1 MARTPRKLRMLS
13 DLAKPSACGAPTI
26 RAGMLQDSF
35 QAYLAAFRAAD
46 PDGRGLSYLE
56 FQTMLT
62 PLSLTQ
68 LQLQSLMRAF
78 DFNGDARITYA
89 EFVPLAGQLSTD
101 PSAASQAATLEPYP
115 SQRPPSVCVP
125 HSPVHETSHSPAMAT
140 PASEPPG
147 VQAWAALNAQDMA
160 AFLARE
166 HGHVVRLLLGASA
179 GLRAAG
185 SPPAAEQA
193 ACSVA
198 EACTA
203 LRLCSEL
210 MRALHALSQGGKA
223 SLLEQLHGRS
233 HASPGT
239 GAGAVEEEQE
249 QEQELVMDALA
260 EGQLLER
267 VGAMASSPLP
277 HSGAA
282 GWRARLAR
290 LQLHCVADGLKAT
303 RSLLDGRGGAARA
316 ARVRELVAPALP
328 ELLRACGAAREADAR
343 SGTRSDALEACG
355 MV

>member
-1 MARTPRKLRMLS
+1 M
-13 DLAKPSACGAPTI
+13 
-26 RAGMLQDSF
+26 QDSF
-35 QAYLAAFRAAD
+35 ESYLAAFRAAD

-78 DFNGDARITYA
+78 DFNTDGRITYA

-101 PSAASQAATLEPYP
+101 PSAASQAARLEPYP

-125 HSPVHETSHSPAMAT
+125 HSPVHDTSHSPPVAT

-147 VQAWAALNAQDMA
+147 VEAWAALTAQDTA

-166 HGHVVRLLLGASA
+166 HGRVVHLLLGASA

-185 SPPAAEQA
+185 APPAAERA

-198 EACTA
+198 EACAA

-223 SLLEQLHGRS
+223 SLLEQLHSGS

-239 GAGAVEEEQE
+239 GTGAGAGAGAVEEEQE
-249 QEQELVMDALA
+249 EEQELVMDALA
-260 EGQLLER
+260 EGGLLER
-267 VGAMASSPLP
+267 VAAMASSPLP
-277 HSGAA
+277 HGGVT
-282 GWRARLAR
+282 GWPARLAR

-328 ELLRACGAAREADAR
+328 ELLRACGAAREVDAR

>member
-1 MARTPRKLRMLS
+1 MLWIWAKL
-13 DLAKPSACGAPTI
+13 SACA
-26 RAGMLQDSF
+26 RASIQSRISKSEHDYKLLMQDSF

-78 DFNGDARITYA
+78 DFNTDGRITYA

-101 PSAASQAATLEPYP
+101 PSAASQAARLDPYP

-125 HSPVHETSHSPAMAT
+125 HSPVHDDTSHSPPMAT

-147 VQAWAALNAQDMA
+147 VEAWAALNAQDTA

-166 HGHVVRLLLGASA
+166 HGRIVHLLLGASA

-185 SPPAAEQA
+185 APPAAEKA

-198 EACTA
+198 EACAA

-223 SLLEQLHGRS
+223 SLLEQLHSGS

-239 GAGAVEEEQE
+239 VAGGVEEQE
-249 QEQELVMDALA
+249 EQELVMGALA
-260 EGQLLER
+260 EGGLLER

-282 GWRARLAR
+282 GWPARLAR
-290 LQLHCVADGLKAT
+290 LQLHCVADGLKTT

>member
-147 VQAWAALNAQDMA
+147 V
-160 AFLARE
+160 
-166 HGHVVRLLLGASA
+166 
-179 GLRAAG
+179 
-185 SPPAAEQA
+185 
-193 ACSVA
+193 
-198 EACTA
+198 
-203 LRLCSEL
+203 
-210 MRALHALSQGGKA
+210 
-223 SLLEQLHGRS
+223 
-233 HASPGT
+233 
-239 GAGAVEEEQE
+239 
-249 QEQELVMDALA
+249 
-260 EGQLLER
+260 
-267 VGAMASSPLP
+267 
-277 HSGAA
+277 
-282 GWRARLAR
+282 
-290 LQLHCVADGLKAT
+290 
-303 RSLLDGRGGAARA
+303 
-316 ARVRELVAPALP
+316 
-328 ELLRACGAAREADAR
+328 
-343 SGTRSDALEACG
+343 
-355 MV
+355 